1 MPVRGAQLSPPY
13 ISLVP
18 RWSIAFIL
26 PASQAGVPG
35 ALVCRRRRHPRG
47 VLADSIARES
57 VNCENKLV
65 WTEFGLFYHDVSL
78 GSLRLRPFML
88 NLRVQESRDGITAFA
103 VEGRLDSANTGK
115 IWRRATEL
123 VAGAGTVVLD
133 ASRVDYCDGSGI
145 ALLVHLRNQLQKGGG
160 HFEIRG
166 LRPEFQQLLAAW
178 DPGDLADLIEDRPQ
192 RVNIAEEIGAGVVDV
207 WRDTRSLISFV
218 GELTAALAYA
228 VRHPRGVRWRDALRV
243 AEAAGVN
250 ALPIVALISF
260 LMGLIMAFQA
270 AVPLRQFGAE
280 IFVANLIGL
289 SMLRELGPLMT
300 AIILAGRSG
309 SAFAAELGTMKV
321 REEIDALKT
330 MGLDPVRF
338 LVVTRVVAA
347 VAMTPLLTIF
357 ADLVGLI
364 GGAVVMRS
372 LGFPLITYFHQIQY
386 AVTYGSLV
394 GGLVKAFVFGILVA
408 AIGCLRGLQTRT
420 GATGVGEST
429 TSAVVSGIILI
440 AITDG
445 IFSVVYYY
453 LRV

>member
-1 MPVRGAQLSPPY
+1 
-13 ISLVP
+13 
-18 RWSIAFIL
+18 
-26 PASQAGVPG
+26 
-35 ALVCRRRRHPRG
+35 
-47 VLADSIARES
+47 
-57 VNCENKLV
+57 
-65 WTEFGLFYHDVSL
+65 
-78 GSLRLRPFML
+78 ML
-88 NLRVQESRDGITAFA
+88 NLSVQESRDGMTAFA
-103 VEGRLDSANTGK
+103 IEGRLDSANTGR
-115 IWRRATEL
+115 IWRKATALAARA
-123 VAGAGTVVLD
+123 GNVVLD
-133 ASRVDYCDGSGI
+133 ASRIEYCDGSGI
-145 ALLVHLRNQLQKGGG
+145 ALLVQLRNQHSTQTG

-166 LRPEFQQLLAAW
+166 LRPEFQQLLEAW
-178 DPGDLADLIEDRPQ
+178 DPGDAARLTESRP
-192 RVNIAEEIGAGVVDV
+192 RPANVAEEAGEALVDL
-207 WRDTRSLISFV
+207 WRDARTLISFV
-218 GELTAALAYA
+218 GELTAALAHA
-228 VRHPRGVRWRDALRV
+228 ARHPRSVRWRDAVRV

-250 ALPIVALISF
+250 ALPIVALVSV

-338 LVVTRVVAA
+338 LVVTRVIAA

-357 ADLVGLI
+357 ADLLGLI
-364 GGAVVMRS
+364 GGSVVMLS
-372 LGFPLITYFHQIQY
+372 LGFPLITFFHQVQY

-408 AIGCLRGLQTRT
+408 AIGCLRGLQART
-420 GATGVGEST
+420 GATAVGEST

>member
-1 MPVRGAQLSPPY
+1 VT
-13 ISLVP
+13 
-18 RWSIAFIL
+18 IA
-26 PASQAGVPG
+26 GG
-35 ALVCRRRRHPRG
+35 
-47 VLADSIARES
+47 
-57 VNCENKLV
+57 
-65 WTEFGLFYHDVSL
+65 TVSRIQGHNL
-78 GSLRLRPFML
+78 LMV
-88 NLRVQESRDGITAFA
+88 NLRIQNNSDGVVVFA
-103 VEGRLDSANTGK
+103 LEGRLDSANTGK
-115 IWRRATEL
+115 ILRPVTESVAGSRRA
-123 VAGAGTVVLD
+123 VLD

-145 ALLVHLRNQLQKGGG
+145 ALLVHLRSELEKRGGDL
-160 HFEIRG
+160 EIRS
-166 LRPEFQQLLAAW
+166 LRPEFQELLEAW
-178 DPGDLADLIEDRPQ
+178 EPRDLAQLVEQRARRTNFAEDVGEAVMDL
-192 RVNIAEEIGAGVVDV
+192 
-207 WRDTRSLISFV
+207 WRDTRTLISFI
-218 GELTAALAYA
+218 GELTAALVYA
-228 VRHPRGVRWRDALRV
+228 ATHPRNVRWRDALKV
-243 AEAAGVN
+243 AETAGVD

-321 REEIDALKT
+321 RDEIDALKT

-347 VAMTPLLTIF
+347 VTMTPLLTIF
-357 ADLVGLI
+357 ANLLGLI

-372 LGFPLITYFHQIQY
+372 LGFPLITYFNQIQY

-440 AITDG
+440 AIADG

-453 LRV
+453 LNV